1 MTKENP
7 VNPDPLYPRNRGY
20 RFEGYQLDA
29 EGVPTFLYR
38 TGMVSVSDR
47 SQVVVSDELNSLVRA
62 LHLDAP
68 KSETVNVRVL
78 TGKVQRLAPRQYGTE
93 SLKVWLP
100 ETEVLLRG
108 AGETKELLMKL
119 NLPEGKSE
127 WGIRYEL
134 LR

>member
-1 MTKENP
+1 M
-7 VNPDPLYPRNRGY
+7 
-20 RFEGYQLDA
+20 A
-29 EGVPTFLYR
+29 
-38 TGMVSVSDR
+38 
-47 SQVVVSDELNSLVRA
+47 RA

-68 KSETVNVRVL
+68 NSETVYVRVL
-78 TGKVQRLAPRQYGTE
+78 TGKVQRLALRQYGTE

-119 NLPEGKSE
+119 NLPKGKSE